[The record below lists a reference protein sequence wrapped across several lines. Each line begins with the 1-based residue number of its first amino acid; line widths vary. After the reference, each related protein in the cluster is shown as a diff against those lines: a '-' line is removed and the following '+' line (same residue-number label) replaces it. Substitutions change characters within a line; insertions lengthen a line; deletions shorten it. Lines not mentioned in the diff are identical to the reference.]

1 MGVDTSFDL
10 AKLHASV
17 VHWVTEDT
25 HQGCFV
31 TDVQLRVVLW
41 NRWMELHSGRSA
53 AEVLGRSLLELYPDV
68 GDREIK
74 EYYQSALEGRV
85 TILAHALH
93 RYIIA
98 LPPTNSRSRLCSD
111 AAERPHRP
119 ARRWRAVVGTV
130 TIVEDV
136 SDRLASESVLRK
148 QIEAQQLA
156 RGTGRERAPRQRRI
170 PLDALARDSH
180 TAQRGPRL
188 GTHPDRPR
196 GRSIG
201 RCSTAR
207 CT

>member
-1 MGVDTSFDL
+1 MGVDTSLEL

-53 AEVLGRSLLELYPDV
+53 SEVLGRSLLDLYPDV

-98 LPPTNSRSRLCSD
+98 LPPTNSDLGFAHMAFRSSRF
-111 AAERPHRP
+111 
-119 ARRWRAVVGTV
+119 
-130 TIVEDV
+130 
-136 SDRLASESVLRK
+136 
-148 QIEAQQLA
+148 
-156 RGTGRERAPRQRRI
+156 
-170 PLDALARDSH
+170 
-180 TAQRGPRL
+180 
-188 GTHPDRPR
+188 
-196 GRSIG
+196 
-201 RCSTAR
+201 
-207 CT
+207 